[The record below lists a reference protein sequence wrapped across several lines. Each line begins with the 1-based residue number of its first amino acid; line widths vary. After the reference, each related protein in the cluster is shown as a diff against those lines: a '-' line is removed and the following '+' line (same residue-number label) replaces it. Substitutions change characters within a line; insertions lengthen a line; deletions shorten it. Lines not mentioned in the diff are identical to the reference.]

1 MIRSSPR
8 MSTVLLTGG
17 SGFFGGVLKNRLLAS
32 GLSCVN
38 VDVQRDDVSHERLI
52 SVQADIRDRAAI
64 GPLFARHRFDCV
76 FHCAAILAHD
86 VKDRNVLWTSNV
98 GGTELIADLCDEHGV
113 GKIVFTS
120 SNCLWAEPFNR
131 PVTEED
137 EPRPREVYGASKWA
151 AEQALL
157 KPGRRVDAV
166 VIRTPTI
173 VDAGR
178 LGLLAIL
185 FEFIDEGR
193 RVWVVGGGRNR
204 YQFIYAEDL
213 ADACMKAMSYPGR
226 GVFNVGSDGVAPLR
240 EVYQHV
246 IDHAGTGARIASLPR
261 LPTLAAMRLAH
272 ALGMSPLGPYQY
284 RMIAEDFIFDTG
296 KIKRALSWAPTLT
309 NAEMLSRAFEY
320 YRAHRREIHSR
331 TDASAHRRPA
341 RMGVIRLLKWV
352 S

>member
-1 MIRSSPR
+1 
-8 MSTVLLTGG
+8 MSTVLVTGG
-17 SGFFGGVLKNRLLAS
+17 SGFFGGVLKRRLLERNLAV
-32 GLSCVN
+32 VN
-38 VDVQRDDVSHERLI
+38 IDLQRDDARHERLI
-52 SVQADIRDRAAI
+52 SVQADIRDRATLAE
-64 GPLFARHRFDCV
+64 LFARHRFECV

-86 VKDRNVLWTSNV
+86 VRDRDVLWSSNV
-98 GGTELIADLCDEHGV
+98 AGTEVVADLCDQHGV
-113 GKIVFTS
+113 GKVVFTS

-137 EPRPREVYGASKWA
+137 EPRPRELYGSSKRA
-151 AEQALL
+151 AERILL
-157 KPGRRVDAV
+157 DPKRRFDAI

-213 ADACMKAMSYPGR
+213 ADACVKAMSSR
-226 GVFNVGSDGVAPLR
+226 GSGIFNIGSDDVAPLR
-240 EVYQHV
+240 DVYQYV
-246 IDHAGTGARIASLPR
+246 IDRAGTGARIASLPR
-261 LPTLAAMRLAH
+261 WPTLALMRAAH
-272 ALGMSPLGPYQY
+272 AAGMSPLGPYQY
-284 RMIAEDFIFDTG
+284 RMIAEDFIFDTT
-296 KIKRALSWAPTLT
+296 KIKRALDWSPTLT
-309 NAEMLSRAFEY
+309 NAEMLYKAFEY
-320 YRAHRREIHSR
+320 YRTNRREIHGR
-331 TDASAHRRPA
+331 REASAHRRPA